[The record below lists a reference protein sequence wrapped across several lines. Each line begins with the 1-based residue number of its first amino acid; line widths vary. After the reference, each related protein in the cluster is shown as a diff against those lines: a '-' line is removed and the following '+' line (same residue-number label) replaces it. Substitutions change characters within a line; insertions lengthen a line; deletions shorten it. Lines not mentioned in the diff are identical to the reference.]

1 MSQAKVDQYKKKKQ
15 NRKKEFRKEKFERFL
30 ASCAAVLV
38 LGAVGVWCGYSVYNT
53 IQANADTVYTDVNLD
68 AINDYTSTLGE

>member
-1 MSQAKVDQYKKKKQ
+1 MSQAKVDEYKKKKQ

-30 ASCAAVLV
+30 ASFAAVLV

-68 AINDYTSTLGE
+68 AITDYTSTLGE